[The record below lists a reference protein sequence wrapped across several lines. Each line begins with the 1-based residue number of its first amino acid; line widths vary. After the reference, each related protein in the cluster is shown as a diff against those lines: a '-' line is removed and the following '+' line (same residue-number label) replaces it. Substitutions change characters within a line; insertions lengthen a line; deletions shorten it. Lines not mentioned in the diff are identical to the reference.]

1 MKTSPAIPA
10 ITDHAVVRYLE
21 RVKGI
26 DVQAVRDEIA
36 EVVRRGVSLGAQSV
50 LLDGMRYRLEGN
62 YVVTV
67 VEKRVGSALPRM
79 KPEEDSK

>member
-1 MKTSPAIPA
+1 MKPTHAIPA

-26 DVQAVRDEIA
+26 DIEATRSEIA
-36 EVVRRGVSLGAQSV
+36 EIVRRGVGLGAQSV
-50 LLDGMRYRLEGN
+50 ILDGMRYRLDGHH
-62 YVVTV
+62 VVTV

-79 KPEEDSK
+79 RQEEDQ